1 MKANPF
7 RAEESEEAKW
17 AAADRLGSAG
27 SWLIS
32 AELMSL
38 PPLQVYRDVCRKGC
52 VNQPTNQTRKV
63 IKSYF
68 CV

>member
-1 MKANPF
+1 MKANPS

-17 AAADRLGSAG
+17 AAAADRLNSAG

-38 PPLQVYRDVCRKGC
+38 PPLQVFAC
-52 VNQPTNQTRKV
+52 VP
-63 IKSYF
+63 
-68 CV
+68 